1 MSAKGSIYWDES
13 SRGCHNNSGR
23 TPYVRGRWV
32 GEKTINGK
40 RVRMRSTDY
49 EKVMRFLGME
59 PEKDTTILNGLTP
72 LKGFPNYYADIAN
85 GEIYSYIHGKVRKLK
100 GHEDGG
106 GMRSVYLSRD
116 KKKVVR
122 SLNRVLFAAVR
133 GIDVDIIPDDLI
145 VQCSEE
151 KGYYVELK
159 SKDQAQRKKCQTG
172 IAVTIERNMME
183 SELLL
188 GYYTKGDII
197 RIMEYVLSLSED
209 MVKDVQKRY
218 NCLQEKAR
226 FVTDLAIDEFLASL
240 KDGTMVSTSITR
252 ALKTMLHAAYKRERS
267 TYEYNDNIRCKNKE
281 NNYGTI

>member
-1 MSAKGSIYWDES
+1 MSAKGCIYWDES
-13 SRGCHNNSGR
+13 SRGYHNNSWH

-32 GEKTINGK
+32 GEKKINGK

-49 EKVMRFLGME
+49 AKVMRFLDME

-72 LKGFPNYYADIAN
+72 LKGLPNYYADIAN
-85 GEIYSYIHGKVRKLK
+85 GEIYSYFHGKVHKMK
-100 GHEDGG
+100 GHKNAVGE
-106 GMRSVYLSRD
+106 RSICFRRD
-116 KKKVVR
+116 KKQVVR

-145 VQCSEE
+145 VQCSEK

-159 SKDQAQRKKCQTG
+159 SEARMQRKKSQTG

-197 RIMEYVLSLSED
+197 MVMEYVLSLSED
-209 MVKDVQKRY
+209 MVKAVQKRY
-218 NCLQEKAR
+218 NCVQEKAR
-226 FVTDLAIDEFLASL
+226 FVTDLTIDEFLISL
-240 KDGTMVSTSITR
+240 KDGTMASTNITR
-252 ALKTMLHAAYKRERS
+252 TLKTMLHAAYKRERS
-267 TYEYNDNIRCKNKE
+267 TYEYNDNIRGKQTD
-281 NNYGTI
+281 Y